1 MGEVVNLHT
10 NEMEKGLRELAMQAR
25 KENIDYCLIIS
36 QKEVDGYLEWCLDE
50 VGEKTVDH
58 DHITSLLGHLFS
70 FSQHVFLKCCKRRD
84 QQNDD
89 RSHQYGRDPLRDDA
103 SRIPTAHQLY
113 GIEGDQYDALQRQG
127 ETGF

>member
-1 MGEVVNLHT
+1 MGEIVNLHK

-70 FSQHVFLKCCKRRD
+70 FSQHVFMEML
-84 QQNDD
+84 QE
-89 RSHQYGRDPLRDDA
+89 
-103 SRIPTAHQLY
+103 
-113 GIEGDQYDALQRQG
+113 EGSA
-127 ETGF
+127 E